1 MNKIAIVVPCYN
13 EEEMLEVFYQE
24 VKKQLVPDY
33 DFYFIFI
40 DDGSKDK
47 TMEIIKSLNTK
58 DPKVKFVSFSRNFG
72 KRSSNVCWSASS

>member
-40 DDGSKDK
+40 DDVQK
-47 TMEIIKSLNTK
+47 IKLWKLLN
-58 DPKVKFVSFSRNFG
+58 P
-72 KRSSNVCWSASS
+72 